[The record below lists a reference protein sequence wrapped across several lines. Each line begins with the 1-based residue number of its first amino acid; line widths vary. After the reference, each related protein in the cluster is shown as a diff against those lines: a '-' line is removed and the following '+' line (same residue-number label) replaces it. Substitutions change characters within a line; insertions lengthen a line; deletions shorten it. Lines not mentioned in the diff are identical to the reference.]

1 MNVLTPDPNEEQE
14 LLPHHTNI
22 ERVERRIFEVHAYW
36 RHTATLLG
44 VGFGGLVV
52 VQLGVALWLAL
63 PRESA
68 EPGTLYF
75 LCAVCAV
82 MFFIGLLGAQV
93 LQAAS
98 KGLQRSDRTINTLE
112 VEIQRITSSPGYILN
127 NEIMPLELYL
137 KALGLMRGTLYL
149 LLSLWLVLP
158 ALLFLFPRPEP
169 TAHPAKPLTQKSLE
183 RPNRGKN

>member
-1 MNVLTPDPNEEQE
+1 MNVLTPDPNDEQD

-44 VGFGGLVV
+44 IGFGGLVV
-52 VQLGVALWLAL
+52 VQLGVALWLSL
-63 PRESA
+63 QKP
-68 EPGTLYF
+68 EPATVYF

-82 MFFIGLLGAQV
+82 MLLLGLLGAQV

-98 KGLQRSDRTINTLE
+98 KSLQRSDRNINTLE

-127 NEIMPLELYL
+127 NEVMPLELYL
-137 KALGLMRGTLYL
+137 KTLGLMRGALYL
-149 LLSLWLVLP
+149 LLPLWLVLP
-158 ALLFLFPRPEP
+158 VLLFLFPRPEP
-169 TAHPAKPLTQKSLE
+169 TAHPTKPLTQKSLE